1 VGLSTSSHNTNDC
14 NYVRRQEQSALNDGH
29 LTLGDWQKMKL
40 DADPF
45 LVNVNLINF
54 EEKKRTEPRV
64 RMLSHQTNLEPKC

>member
-1 VGLSTSSHNTNDC
+1 
-14 NYVRRQEQSALNDGH
+14 
-29 LTLGDWQKMKL
+29 MKL